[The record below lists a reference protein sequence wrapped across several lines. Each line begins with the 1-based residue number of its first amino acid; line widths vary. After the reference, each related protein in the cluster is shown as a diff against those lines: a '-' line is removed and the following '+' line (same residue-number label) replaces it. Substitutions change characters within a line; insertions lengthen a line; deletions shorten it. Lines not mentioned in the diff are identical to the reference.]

1 MMDLKNCRVLVT
13 PNSYGKHD
21 PKLKTELEGLVGE
34 VIYNTT
40 GKPLSSSQVAHLL
53 PGIDGYIAGL
63 DQIDRSALN
72 AADRLKIIARYGV
85 GIDKVDLITTREKG
99 VIVTN
104 TPGANSASVA
114 ELALCLILML
124 ARQIP
129 TAILSVQKGAWPRL
143 PGVSLEGKTIGIL
156 GLGAIGKKLAERL
169 SGFNCQVLAHDPF
182 ADEEFAREH
191 HVKLV
196 SLDRLTA
203 QSDFLSLHLPV
214 LPETRGLVNKK
225 FLERMKKG
233 TYIINTSRGEIVDE
247 SALLDSLNNDHISGA
262 ALDTFSKE
270 PPDIDNPLL
279 SLPQVIC
286 TPHLGAQ
293 TDGATSNMGSMALKE
308 CLNVLKGGK
317 PQYQVN

>member
-1 MMDLKNCRVLVT
+1 MDLKKCRVLVT
-13 PNSYGKHD
+13 PNSYGKYD
-21 PKLKTELEGLVGE
+21 QKLKNDLEGLVGE

-40 GKPLSSSQVAHLL
+40 GKPLSSSHVARLL

-85 GIDKVDLITTREKG
+85 GIDKVDLIAAREKG
-99 VIVTN
+99 IIVSN

-114 ELALCLILML
+114 ELALSLILML

-129 TAILSVQKGAWPRL
+129 TAMLSVKKGDWPRL

-169 SGFNCQVLAHDPF
+169 ISFNCQVLAHDPF
-182 ADEEFAREH
+182 ADEEFAKEH

-196 SLDRLTA
+196 SLDHLTV

-214 LPETRGLVNKK
+214 LPETRGIVNRK

-233 TYIINTSRGEIVDE
+233 AYIINTSRGEIVDE
-247 SALLDSLNNDHISGA
+247 TALLDALNSNHISGA
-262 ALDTFSKE
+262 ALDAFSKE
-270 PPDIDNPLL
+270 PPDTNNPLL

-308 CLNVLKGGK
+308 CLNVLKGGE